1 MDKFTVT
8 KAFSVLEKV
17 LLIPED
23 EVYAEKFYSMYRL
36 YSGKTRKL
44 IGKVDPE
51 KFESCSVKTVNFK
64 IYDNSEAK
72 EYLLDL
78 IEKMRVK
85 SRSKNQKDD
94 LNVISGIVTSRF

>member
-44 IGKVDPE
+44 IGKVDP
-51 KFESCSVKTVNFK
+51 
-64 IYDNSEAK
+64 
-72 EYLLDL
+72 
-78 IEKMRVK
+78 
-85 SRSKNQKDD
+85 
-94 LNVISGIVTSRF
+94 